1 MNAPTMLPETYE
13 KPLSN
18 YLIQMGTV
26 HSNSNGVGTVTF
38 AKAYASTPKIIT
50 QLFATSTGSVTTCTL
65 SARSATGFT
74 VQVNRSS
81 GSSIS
86 NVSTDVEWV
95 AIGTPA

>member
-1 MNAPTMLPETYE
+1 MKTPTMLE
-13 KPLSN
+13 KAPYSD

-26 HSNSNGVGTVTF
+26 HSNSSGVGTVTF
-38 AKAYASTPKIIT
+38 AQEYASTPKIMT

-65 SARSATGFT
+65 STRSATGFK

-81 GSSIS
+81 GSSVT
-86 NVSTDVEWV
+86 NVSTDVDWV